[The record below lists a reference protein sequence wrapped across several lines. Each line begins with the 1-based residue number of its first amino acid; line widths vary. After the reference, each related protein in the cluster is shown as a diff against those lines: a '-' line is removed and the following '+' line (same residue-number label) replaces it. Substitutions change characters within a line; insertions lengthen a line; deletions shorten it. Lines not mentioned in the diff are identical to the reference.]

1 MSLTTQTID
10 NASSPLGDFLRAE
23 LRGSYEFMAA
33 SAFLN
38 SGGLRLIEREM
49 RDILEGEG
57 RVSIIHG
64 ADFRIADP
72 DAIRTLVDMKTR
84 YPQMSYRVHCDWSL
98 THRQGFHPKLYIARK
113 DRRGYCAVVGSS
125 NLTRGGLRD
134 NTEANVIMRGE
145 ISDAPIRDCV
155 RIYDEIHASPSL
167 IEPNAA
173 FADKY
178 AELYGHAENLPLS
191 DTPQSTE
198 IANLLDDLMASVRP
212 SVRPANPRAP
222 ETQLDYMAAALARLG
237 GERGYADLRDIS
249 DEAERLA
256 RAAGESYKWDTF
268 RNSARRAINTNAN
281 GKGREMFER
290 RDETKGL
297 YRLSEKG
304 RACARRLIL

>member
-98 THRQGFHPKLYIARK
+98 THRQRFHTKLYIARK
-113 DRRGYCAVVGSS
+113 GRRSYRAVIGSS
-125 NLTRGGLRD
+125 NLTLGGLRD

-212 SVRPANPRAP
+212 ANQRAP